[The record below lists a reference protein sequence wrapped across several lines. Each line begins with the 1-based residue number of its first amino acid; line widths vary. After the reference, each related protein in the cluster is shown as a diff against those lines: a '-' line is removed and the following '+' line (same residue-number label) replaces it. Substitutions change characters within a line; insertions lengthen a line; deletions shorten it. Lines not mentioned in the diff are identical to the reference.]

1 MKVTVEELKS
11 KLPPI
16 KVTIEMG
23 REEAFELREILETF
37 GLRVVDQHDGA
48 HAHWAGRPSI
58 KLSAAEMAADKIFG
72 GHPWKYKRVIDLLAT
87 NLTNALNKIR

>member
-48 HAHWAGRPSI
+48 HAHWEGRPLGEVVNPEGTLI
-58 KLSAAEMAADKIFG
+58 KFL
-72 GHPWKYKRVIDLLAT
+72 
-87 NLTNALNKIR
+87 